1 MDAIGLIRQDHRRL
15 KALLE
20 RCEAADHD
28 DAEERTVLL
37 AQLSAALRHH
47 ADEEEAILYPAFPH
61 PDNDVLARGA
71 EQHHRIITLAQELT
85 TIPPNVDTFQPK
97 LRVLADQIRTHLDT
111 EDATLLTSLEALL
124 DDPTLLDL
132 GRRLEDRRHV
142 VAAQEA
148 LRATTTN
155 LLPKSRRKAMV
166 VLAATVTLAAIALA
180 ITRRRRGKGR

>member
-15 KALLE
+15 EALLARFE
-20 RCEAADHD
+20 GADHD
-28 DAEERTVLL
+28 DAKERAVLL
-37 AQLSAALRHH
+37 AQLNAALRHH
-47 ADEEEAILYPAFPH
+47 VDEEEAILYPAFPQ
-61 PDNDVLARGA
+61 PDNDMLARGA
-71 EQHHRIITLAQELT
+71 EQHHRITSLAQELT

-111 EDATLLTSLEALL
+111 EDATLLTALEALL

-142 VAAQEA
+142 AAAQEA
-148 LRATTTN
+148 LKTTTTN
-155 LLPKSRRKAMV
+155 LLPRPQRKAMA
-166 VLAATVTLAAIALA
+166 VLAATAVLAAISFA

>member
-15 KALLE
+15 EALLE
-20 RCEAADHD
+20 RCEGADHD

-37 AQLSAALRHH
+37 AQLNAALRHH
-47 ADEEEAILYPAFPH
+47 VDEEEAILYPAFPQ

-71 EQHHRIITLAQELT
+71 EQHHRITTLAQELT

-111 EDATLLTSLEALL
+111 EDATLLTALEALL

-132 GRRLEDRRHV
+132 GRRLEDRKHV

-148 LRATTTN
+148 LRTTN
-155 LLPKSRRKAMV
+155 LLPRPHRIAMA
-166 VLAATVTLAAIALA
+166 VLAATVTVAAIALA
-180 ITRRRRGKGR
+180 ITRRRRRKGR